1 MGKRAKNT
9 HFLFLLTQTTFPFS
23 FFGFYQTSAP
33 HLSKTLQKG
42 FHEVFNRLLKTS
54 ENIFQKLCGELWGIV

>member
-9 HFLFLLTQTTFPFS
+9 HFLFLLAQIAFHPPPFLPYQPPILYSLETHQTS
-23 FFGFYQTSAP
+23 FYQ
-33 HLSKTLQKG
+33 
-42 FHEVFNRLLKTS
+42 VFNRLLKTS